1 MLFQSFNLDEHA
13 DRDAPAGSKPWCL
26 WVVRQAS
33 IQRSHLESDAEILS
47 KLLCDIKKY
56 EAWKAIGVPSF
67 DMLCTTQ
74 LQLSADEVEAVF
86 KARKG
91 QAVGSLVRKIDL
103 AYAVAVEH
111 PEMSVREIA
120 AEAGVGRDAAHRAKL
135 SERNN
140 SLPNKSDTI
149 ADDAAATGLST
160 ATVARQRRL
169 KADHPDLWAKV
180 EAGEM
185 STNAACIAAG
195 IVKVPTTLEA
205 FLKLWKKA
213 SAEEREKI
221 RIFCNTDA
229 T

>member
-74 LQLSADEVEAVF
+74 LQLSADEVEAVL

-149 ADDAAATGLST
+149 ADEAAATGLST

-169 KADHPDLWAKV
+169 KADHPELWAEV
-180 EAGEM
+180 EAGTK
-185 STNAACIAAG
+185 STHAAAIAAG
-195 IVKVPTTLEA
+195 IVKVPSSLEA

>member
-103 AYAVAVEH
+103 EYAVAVEH
-111 PEMSVREIA
+111 PGMSERQVA
-120 AEAGVGRDAAHRAKL
+120 AEAGVSPRTAHKARVLIKT
-135 SERNN
+135 N
-140 SLPNKSDTI
+140 SLPEKVSTASNKS
-149 ADDAAATGLST
+149 ADTGLST
-160 ATVARQRRL
+160 ATIYRQRKL
-169 KADHPDLWAKV
+169 KADHPELWAEV
-180 EAGEM
+180 EAGTK
-185 STNAACIAAG
+185 STHAAAIAADPG
-195 IVKVPTTLEA
+195 
-205 FLKLWKKA
+205 A
-213 SAEEREKI
+213 SQASPGGP
-221 RIFCNTDA
+221 
-229 T
+229 